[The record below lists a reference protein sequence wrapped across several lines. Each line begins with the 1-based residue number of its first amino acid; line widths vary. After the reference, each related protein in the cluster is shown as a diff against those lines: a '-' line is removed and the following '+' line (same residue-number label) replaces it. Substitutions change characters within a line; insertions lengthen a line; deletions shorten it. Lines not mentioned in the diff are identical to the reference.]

1 VQTDSSGHEDRTL
14 HSSRYTVL
22 CTDKEKQAELV
33 LQEALSKL
41 DGCTALAAAEA
52 EAPVVVIENLTQ
64 EAVQRIDRAAGD
76 VAACLAG
83 TGTIMCVFDVVSHNL
98 HIC

>member
-1 VQTDSSGHEDRTL
+1 MHIDSPDDEARTL
-14 HSSRYTVL
+14 HSCRHTVS
-22 CTDKEKQAELV
+22 CTGKEKQAELL

-52 EAPVVVIENLTQ
+52 EAPAVVIDNLTQ

-98 HIC
+98 HVW